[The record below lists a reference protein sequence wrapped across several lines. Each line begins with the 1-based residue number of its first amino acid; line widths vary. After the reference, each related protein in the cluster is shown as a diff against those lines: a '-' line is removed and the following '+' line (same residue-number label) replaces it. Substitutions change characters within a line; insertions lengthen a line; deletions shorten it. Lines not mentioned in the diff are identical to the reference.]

1 MKEEELLFL
10 LKKEL
15 EKEYNELYDAVYNY
29 LIVYMHNKT
38 HILDIIL
45 YKDEIENLIGIREH
59 TNIINYVLN
68 NIMEG

>member
-29 LIVYMHNKT
+29 LIVYMHDKT
-38 HILDIIL
+38 HTLDIIL